1 MRADALLNVED
12 MVTRGAHLGRHVT
25 IVRIDGGVHDLA
37 LSARK
42 PREHYF
48 AEVRRWCRTYIPAG
62 NATGS

>member
-37 LSARK
+37 LSAQQ
-42 PREHYF
+42 PREEYF
-48 AEVRRWCRTYIPAG
+48 EQVRTWCRAYVPPG
-62 NATGS
+62 NDAAA